1 MDSRTGSA
9 DPAERLTAGV
19 LDGHIHVTGGESLS
33 LGRTFGEH
41 EAYDPATAPSGP
53 HSPVC
58 PRPRHGL
65 ASAVVSGRW
74 YVIGGGAR
82 AGALTFVSLTDLVEV
97 FPARSE

>member
-1 MDSRTGSA
+1 MTT
-9 DPAERLTAGV
+9 L
-19 LDGHIHVTGGESLS
+19 GGKLYAVG
-33 LGRTFGEH
+33 GRWSDRGNL
-41 EAYDPATAPSGP
+41 GP
-53 HSPVC
+53 HFATLPT
-58 PRPRHGL
+58 PRHGL